1 MTDDFDKKVQLIEEE
16 KNDRGQGEEADNSGY
31 FAEDE
36 ELYDCSQGAIALE
49 RVNRL
54 YMVLGW
60 ISAVMALFTTPFA
73 AIAGI
78 IFGANLNKQRQR
90 AGNVII
96 IANVVGA
103 LINIIF
109 NAVLLFYTL
118 NMLGIYY

>member
-1 MTDDFDKKVQLIEEE
+1 
-16 KNDRGQGEEADNSGY
+16 
-31 FAEDE
+31 
-36 ELYDCSQGAIALE
+36 
-49 RVNRL
+49 
-54 YMVLGW
+54 MVLGW

-118 NMLGIYY
+118 ICWDIY

>member
-1 MTDDFDKKVQLIEEE
+1 MTAVREKKQTIQDILP
-16 KNDRGQGEEADNSGY
+16 K
-31 FAEDE
+31 DE

-78 IFGANLNKQRQR
+78 IFGANLNKTKAKSRQCDNYSQCCGC
-90 AGNVII
+90 AD
-96 IANVVGA
+96 
-103 LINIIF
+103 
-109 NAVLLFYTL
+109 
-118 NMLGIYY
+118 

>member
-1 MTDDFDKKVQLIEEE
+1 
-16 KNDRGQGEEADNSGY
+16 
-31 FAEDE
+31 
-36 ELYDCSQGAIALE
+36 LE

-54 YMVLGW
+54 YMVWVDKCGYG
-60 ISAVMALFTTPFA
+60 VVYNTVA

-118 NMLGIYY
+118 NMLGYIIKD

>member
-1 MTDDFDKKVQLIEEE
+1 LKKK

-73 AIAGI
+73 RNCRYNFRSKFEQTKA
-78 IFGANLNKQRQR
+78 KSRQCDNYSQCCGC
-90 AGNVII
+90 AD
-96 IANVVGA
+96 
-103 LINIIF
+103 
-109 NAVLLFYTL
+109 
-118 NMLGIYY
+118 